1 MKKFTTKQGYTAYTC
16 TAAETAYLGG
26 MGICDDCGKSALSGF
41 LVPVLNHYM
50 CPDCFEKWQSSG
62 RFYPEDLP
70 SEARTAAYYEYR
82 IPMDNED
89 FTYQEEQN
97 LWQRH

>member
-1 MKKFTTKQGYTAYTC
+1 MKKFTTKQGYIAYAC

-50 CPDCFEKWQSSG
+50 CPDCFE
-62 RFYPEDLP
+62 E
-70 SEARTAAYYEYR
+70 
-82 IPMDNED
+82 
-89 FTYQEEQN
+89 
-97 LWQRH
+97 